1 MTWDLEMWISD
12 IAGED
17 YHNWLYHRCANN
29 CGKTEYYELMV
40 EYAVVH
46 FHKVNKQYF
55 KSRNI
60 GVYAKHWGWTIPASA
75 QDEDIHFWNALTALG
90 N

>member
-1 MTWDLEMWISD
+1 LDFFD

-17 YHNWLYHRCANN
+17 YHSRICHRCANS
-29 CGKTEYYELMV
+29 CDKTECCRLM
-40 EYAVVH
+40 AVQLRE
-46 FHKVNKQYF
+46 VNKQYF

-75 QDEDIHFWNALTALG
+75 QGEDFRFWDEKTLEN
-90 N
+90 